1 MKYGNRHSLVVGK
14 RIFDH
19 EIGTLHTYSLLTR
32 VCITPLDKKSRYKN
46 ILNDQKQD
54 WLMILQIR
62 ETPFINAD
70 MKADIID
77 GTRRWPRLDLY
88 HNDDVRLMD

>member
-1 MKYGNRHSLVVGK
+1 MKYHSLVVGK

-19 EIGTLHTYSLLTR
+19 EIAYIFPSNKTGVCDKMQTLF
-32 VCITPLDKKSRYKN
+32 INKKK
-46 ILNDQKQD
+46 
-54 WLMILQIR
+54 ILQIR

-77 GTRRWPRLDLY
+77 GTRRWLRLDLY

>member
-1 MKYGNRHSLVVGK
+1 MKYHSLVVGK

-32 VCITPLDKKSRYKN
+32 TGVCDKMQTLFINKK
-46 ILNDQKQD
+46 K
-54 WLMILQIR
+54 ILQIR

-77 GTRRWPRLDLY
+77 GTRRWLRLDLY